1 MKKILFMFSIFLF
14 ACEGSTTI
22 TKQID
27 NNSSETLSATFYFSS
42 LSSPS
47 SFIIN
52 PNSAALIYI
61 HEEQGS
67 LADESYSCVGEMD
80 SIVLSFSNNR
90 NLTKDI
96 YLSENW
102 MKISKYGRNSTKA
115 CIFIFTDE
123 DLN

>member
-1 MKKILFMFSIFLF
+1 MKKILFIFSVFLF
-14 ACEGSTTI
+14 ACEGSTNF
-22 TKQID
+22 TKEIY

-42 LSSPS
+42 LSIPS

-52 PNSAALIYI
+52 PNSASSIYI
-61 HEEQGS
+61 HNEQGS
-67 LADESYSCVGEMD
+67 FAEENYSCVGEID
-80 SIVLSFSNNR
+80 SVVFSFSNNR

-102 MKISKYGRNSTKA
+102 MKISKHGRNATEA